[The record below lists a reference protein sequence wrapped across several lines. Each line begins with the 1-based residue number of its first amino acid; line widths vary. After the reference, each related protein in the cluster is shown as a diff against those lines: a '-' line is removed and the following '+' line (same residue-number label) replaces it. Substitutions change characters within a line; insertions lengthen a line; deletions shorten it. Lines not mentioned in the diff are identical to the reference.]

1 MKHSN
6 TFFIMYGILLG
17 VLVTCSIIHNNTWL
31 LIACI
36 ANMLTSLLNAI
47 RTDQAKRSRW
57 YK

>member
-6 TFFIMYGILLG
+6 TFFIMHGILLG
-17 VLVTCSIIHNNTWL
+17 TLATCSIIHNITWL
-31 LIACI
+31 WIVCI
-36 ANMLTSLLNAI
+36 VNMLTSLLNAI